1 MCAASLAQSFG
12 SDHKYGAWLKE
23 SGGKP
28 PPWQQ
33 DYAALR
39 ATCSAAAAAL
49 LKGPKENY
57 GRIEDGE
64 WSTEVYGWDDWWD
77 VSGDAP
83 RASCTAVLCRH
94 RHRKS

>member
-49 LKGPKENY
+49 HTGPKENF

-64 WSTEVYGWDDWWD
+64 WSTEVLGWDDWWEAEAG
-77 VSGDAP
+77 VSWDDSWHVREMKG
-83 RASCTAVLCRH
+83 
-94 RHRKS
+94 

>member
-64 WSTEVYGWDDWWD
+64 WSTEVYGWDDWWEVEAGVSWD
-77 VSGDAP
+77 DSWRVREMMSGDA
-83 RASCTAVLCRH
+83 
-94 RHRKS
+94 

>member
-1 MCAASLAQSFG
+1 MCAGSLAQSFG
-12 SDHKYGAWLKE
+12 SDDKYGAWLKE

-49 LKGPKENY
+49 PTGPKENF
-57 GRIEDGE
+57 GLIECGE
-64 WSTEVYGWDDWWD
+64 FWTEVLGWDDWWEVEAGVTWD
-77 VSGDAP
+77 DSWLVREMKG
-83 RASCTAVLCRH
+83 
-94 RHRKS
+94 